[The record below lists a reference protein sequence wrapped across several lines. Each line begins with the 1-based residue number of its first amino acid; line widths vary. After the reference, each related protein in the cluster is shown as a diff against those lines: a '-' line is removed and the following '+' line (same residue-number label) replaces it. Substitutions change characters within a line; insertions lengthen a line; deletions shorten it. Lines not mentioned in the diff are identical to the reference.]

1 MTHDVVLVLD
11 CGATNVR
18 AIAVD
23 SRGNRLAQAAV
34 ANASAPGAE
43 NPDWHVWSLDAILQR
58 FTDCCRQIM
67 PQLQGAR
74 IHALT
79 VTTFGVDGAL
89 VDTKGQM
96 LYPVISWKCPRTV
109 AEMEQ
114 VARYIDATQLQT
126 LSGIGQFSFNTL
138 YKLLWFKH
146 HRPDVLEQ
154 AHAWLFI
161 SSLINQRLT
170 GEFTTDR
177 TMAGTSQLLDVRSER
192 FSDEIL
198 QRTGLRSDLFPRMV
212 SAGEVVGALL
222 PQMAEQLGIPAGIPV
237 ISAGHDTQF
246 ALFGSGAGLD
256 QPVLS
261 SGTWEILMVR
271 TPNVNTA
278 LLPAHAG
285 STCELDSCAG
295 LFNPGLQWLAS
306 GVLEWVRELYWPQIA
321 RSDAYPQMMA
331 EAAAVAPGCD
341 GLVMDSGLLSAKRQA
356 GWRGASLNTRRGH
369 FYRSA
374 LESLSG
380 QLSHNLNVLQTIGG
394 FTAESLLLVGGGS
407 RNSLWNQIKADMLGL
422 PVRVLDN
429 AETTVSGAAMFAW
442 SGAGH
447 FSSPERA
454 RAEVALTYHEY
465 LPSAQQAQYHAWREQ
480 LASQTECES
489 ELC

>member
-23 SRGNRLAQAAV
+23 SRGNRLAQATV

-43 NPDWHVWSLDAILQR
+43 NPDWHIWSLDAILQR

-67 PQLQGAR
+67 PQLQGSR

-89 VDTKGQM
+89 VDASGQL
-96 LYPVISWKCPRTV
+96 LYPVISWKCPRTLD
-109 AEMEQ
+109 EMAQ

-146 HRPDVLEQ
+146 HRPDLLER

-212 SAGEVVGALL
+212 AAGEVVGTLL
-222 PQMAEQLGIPAGIPV
+222 PAMAERLGIPAGIPV
-237 ISAGHDTQF
+237 ISTGHDTQF
-246 ALFGSGAGLD
+246 ALFGSGARLE

-278 LLPAHAG
+278 LLPAHDG
-285 STCELDSCAG
+285 STCELDSCTG

-306 GVLEWVRELYWPQIA
+306 GVLEWVRELYWPQHA
-321 RSDAYPQMMA
+321 RQAAYPHMMA

-341 GLVMDSGLLSAKRQA
+341 GLYMNSALLAAGRDA

-380 QLSHNLNVLQTIGG
+380 QLSHNLSVLQTIGG
-394 FTAESLLLVGGGS
+394 FSADSLLLVGGGS

-422 PVRVLDN
+422 PVRVLNN

-442 SGAGH
+442 CGAGH

-454 RAEVALTYHEY
+454 CADVELTYHEY
-465 LPSAQQAQYHAWREQ
+465 LPGVQQAAYQEWRERMAG
-480 LASQTECES
+480 LTVAGSR
-489 ELC
+489 